1 MQNIEDRF
9 EMGDQVVCIKQYETL
24 KPKSHYKI
32 KGCGDLTWN
41 AATDKEGYGFC
52 IEDEFF
58 GSDKK
63 DWWKK
68 PYSERV
74 KWYYFTLEE
83 MNEYFI
89 TQEEDYVVYT
99 RDIKLKE
106 LGI

>member
-1 MQNIEDRF
+1 MYKEDRF
-9 EMGDQVVCIKQYETL
+9 EMGDFVVCVKQYETL

-52 IEDEFF
+52 IEDDSFAY
-58 GSDKK
+58 DKPN
-63 DWWKK
+63 WWNLPHEEK
-68 PYSERV
+68 V
-74 KWYYFTLEE
+74 KWYYFTEGE
-83 MNEYFI
+83 MSEYFI
-89 TQEEDYVVYT
+89 TQEEDYVVYS